1 VTLQRAVGLT
11 AFFVVGT
18 AMALH
23 LALLASWRFSIAPD
37 LEHARYPE
45 ELSRNTID
53 DFPIPSAD
61 WAELSANGL
70 HLRAPILEPAAA
82 AISRCARR
90 CQLLLASGKL
100 TIFAEALGE
109 TYEEQLLAMS
119 PSRED
124 VALLRTP
131 WHNWRTIQSLAHHA
145 HMPNPLPPTER
156 FTSPATRGVLTYFHS
171 QGVDRWVIYAYA
183 ARGLASQKLAL
194 SGASRE
200 VLLTLLGSLRYA
212 DGL

>member
-1 VTLQRAVGLT
+1 VKLQRAAGLT
-11 AFFVVGT
+11 AFFVVGLAT
-18 AMALH
+18 ALH
-23 LALLASWRFSIAPD
+23 LALLAAWRFSIAPD
-37 LEHARYPE
+37 LEQARFPE

-53 DFPIPSAD
+53 LFPSPSAD

-70 HLRAPILEPAAA
+70 HLRAPIREPAAA

-90 CQLLLASGKL
+90 CQLPLAAGKL

-124 VALLRTP
+124 VALLRAP
-131 WHNWRTIQSLAHHA
+131 WRNWRTIRSLAHHA
-145 HMPNPLPPTER
+145 NMPNPLPPTER
-156 FTSPATRGVLTYFHS
+156 FASPATRGILTYFHS

-183 ARGLASQKLAL
+183 VRGMASQKLAL
-194 SGASRE
+194 SGASWE
-200 VLLTLLGSLRYA
+200 VLLTLLGSLRFA
-212 DGL
+212 EES